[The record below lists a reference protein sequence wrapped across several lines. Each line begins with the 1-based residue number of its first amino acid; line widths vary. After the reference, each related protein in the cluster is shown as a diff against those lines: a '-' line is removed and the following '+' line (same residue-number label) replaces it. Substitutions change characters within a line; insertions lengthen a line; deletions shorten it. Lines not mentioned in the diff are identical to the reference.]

1 MKMSPMIFVLGV
13 LHVTWNVPLQAEPR
27 FGVPELP
34 GERIHLGFVL
44 AQGLLG
50 EQRAVLSE
58 YTREQ
63 GLLDGELEAEFKG
76 TKWWWLSGYISGLS
90 IVGLVVQSE
99 YFADRSDAS
108 LSKEVYQAIRGKGT
122 DYIEGFRNGYTKR
135 IREKREASNTDGS
148 FWGIGTL
155 TGVLTASAILL
166 MVD

>member
-1 MKMSPMIFVLGV
+1 MKMSPVIFVLGV
-13 LHVTWNVPLQAEPR
+13 LHVTWNVPIEAEPR

-34 GERIHLGFVL
+34 REPRQLGFVL
-44 AQGLLG
+44 AQGLSG
-50 EQRAVLSE
+50 EQQAVLPG

-63 GLLDGELEAEFKG
+63 GLFDGEMEAEFKG
-76 TKWWWLSGYISGLS
+76 TKRWWLSGYISGLS

-108 LSKEVYQAIRGKGT
+108 LSKEAYQAIRRKGIN
-122 DYIEGFRNGYTKR
+122 YIEGFRNGYKKR

-166 MVD
+166 IVD